1 MGLEGPYSLYG
12 LWASHGP
19 WAWRAHIAYMGYGP
33 AMGQPWAS
41 HGLGGL
47 RRAHGPWAGPVLYCI
62 GLYIGLY
69 GPWAGPA
76 QAHMGPYGPIW
87 AMAHMG
93 HMGLY
98 GPGPAQQALQW

>member
-1 MGLEGPYSLYG
+1 MGQPWARGLEGPYSLYG

-19 WAWRAHIAYMGYGP
+19 
-33 AMGQPWAS
+33 AMGQPWA
-41 HGLGGL
+41 G
-47 RRAHGPWAGPVLYCI
+47 RAQEGSWAMGWACTVLYRPLYRPIWAMGWAGP
-62 GLYIGLY
+62 
-69 GPWAGPA
+69 
-76 QAHMGPYGPIW
+76 GPYGPIW